1 MKEPLDLII
10 IGAGPAGLTAGI
22 YAGRARVSTLILE
35 KGIPGGNIILSDRIE
50 NYPGYDGLSPF
61 ELIETMRKQV
71 EKFGAEIRQGE
82 VIEVSKEDGLWKV
95 KTSYEEYLARTII
108 VATGTTHKKLG
119 IPGEEKLTGRG
130 VSFCAT
136 CDGPFFKGKEVVV
149 VGTGNSGIQ
158 EGIFLLKYVSKIT
171 FIEFLPYLTADKILQ
186 EEIREK
192 KNVEFLLEHVLTA
205 INGEERVESVEVRNL
220 KTEEKKVIL
229 CSGVFIYAGLIPNSS
244 FLKGVVELDEQGY
257 IKTDTNLQTS
267 EKGIFAA
274 GDVRAGAFQQVVV
287 AAGDG
292 ATAAHSAIKYIENL
306 KKS

>member
-50 NYPGYDGLSPF
+50 NYPGYEGSAPF
-61 ELIETMRKQV
+61 ELMETMRKQA

-82 VIEVSKEDGLWKV
+82 VIGINKEDGFWKV
-95 KTSYEEYLARTII
+95 KTSSEEYYARAVI

-171 FIEFLPYLTADKILQ
+171 YIEFLPYLTADKILQ

-192 KNVEFLLEHVLTA
+192 ENVEFLLEHVLTA
-205 INGEERVESVEVRNL
+205 INGEERVESVEVKNL
-220 KTEEKKVIL
+220 KTEEKKVIP

-244 FLKGVVELDEQGY
+244 FLKGLVELDEQGY
-257 IKTDTNLQTS
+257 IKTDINLQTS

-306 KKS
+306 KKR

>member
-1 MKEPLDLII
+1 MKEIRDLII

-35 KGIPGGNIILSDRIE
+35 KGIPGGTIILSDRIE
-50 NYPGYDGLSPF
+50 NYPGFQGSSPF
-61 ELIETMRKQV
+61 ELMEIMRKQA
-71 EKFGAEIRQGE
+71 ESFGAEIKQGE
-82 VIEVSKEDGLWKV
+82 VIGLSKENGLWRV
-95 KTSYEEYLARTII
+95 KSEVEENIARAVI
-108 VATGTTHKKLG
+108 VATGTTYKKLG
-119 IPGEEKLTGRG
+119 IPGEKEFTGKG

-149 VGTGNSGIQ
+149 IGTGNSGIQ

-171 FIEFLPYLTADKILQ
+171 FVEFLPHITADKILQ

-192 KNVEFLLEHVLTA
+192 KNVEFLFEHIVTS
-205 INGEERVESVEVRNL
+205 INGKERIESVDVKNL
-220 KTEEKKVIL
+220 KTGETKIL
-229 CSGVFIYAGLIPNSS
+229 LCNGVFIYAGLQPNTS
-244 FLKGVVELDEQGY
+244 FLKGVLELDEQGY
-257 IKTDTNLQTS
+257 IKTNQNLETS

-274 GDVRAGAFQQVVV
+274 GDVRASAFQQVVV

>member
-1 MKEPLDLII
+1 MREPLDLII

-22 YAGRARVSTLILE
+22 YAGRARITTVILE

-50 NYPGYDGLSPF
+50 NYPGFEGSSPF
-61 ELIETMRKQV
+61 ELMETMRKQA

-82 VIEVSKEDGLWKV
+82 VVGIKKENGLWKV
-95 KTSYEEYLARTII
+95 RTSTEEYIARAVI

-119 IPGEEKLTGRG
+119 VPGEEKLIGRG

-136 CDGPFFKGKEVVV
+136 CDGPFFRGKEVVV

-158 EGIFLLKYVSKIT
+158 EGIFLLKYASKII
-171 FIEFLPYLTADKILQ
+171 FVELLPYLTADKILQ

-192 KNVEFLLEHVLTA
+192 ENVEFLLEHVLTA
-205 INGEERVESVEVRNL
+205 INGEERVESVEVKNL
-220 KTEEKKVIL
+220 KTGEKKVIP
-229 CSGVFIYAGLIPNSS
+229 CSGVFIYAGLVPNTD
-244 FLKGVVELDEQGY
+244 FLKGVVEMDEQGY
-257 IKTDTNLQTS
+257 IITSQNLETS
-267 EKGIFAA
+267 EKGMFAA
-274 GDVRAGAFQQVVV
+274 GDVRANAFQQVIV

>member
-1 MKEPLDLII
+1 MKEIKDLII

-35 KGIPGGNIILSDRIE
+35 KGIPGGTIILSDRIE
-50 NYPGYDGLSPF
+50 NYPGFQGSSPF
-61 ELIETMRKQV
+61 ELMETMRKQA
-71 EKFGAEIRQGE
+71 ESFGAEIRQEE
-82 VIEVSKEDGLWKV
+82 VIGLSKENGLWRV
-95 KTSYEEYLARTII
+95 KSEVEENITRAVI

-119 IPGEEKLTGRG
+119 IPGEEEFIGRG

-149 VGTGNSGIQ
+149 IGTGNSGIQ

-171 FIEFLPYLTADKILQ
+171 FVEFLPHITADKILQ

-192 KNVEFLLEHVLTA
+192 KNVEFLFEHIVTS
-205 INGEERVESVEVRNL
+205 INGKERIESIDVKDL
-220 KTEEKKVIL
+220 KTKEGKTL
-229 CSGVFIYAGLIPNSS
+229 PCSGVFIYAGLQPNTS
-244 FLKGVVELDEQGY
+244 FLKGVLELDEQGY
-257 IKTDTNLQTS
+257 IRTNQNLETS
-267 EKGIFAA
+267 EKGVFAA
-274 GDVRAGAFQQVVV
+274 GDVRASAFQQVVV

>member
-50 NYPGYDGLSPF
+50 NYPGYEGSAPF
-61 ELIETMRKQV
+61 ELMETMRKQA

-82 VIEVSKEDGLWKV
+82 VIGINKEDGFWKV
-95 KTSYEEYLARTII
+95 KTSFEEYYARAVII
-108 VATGTTHKKLG
+108 ATGTTHKKLG

-171 FIEFLPYLTADKILQ
+171 YIEFLPYLTADKILQ

-192 KNVEFLLEHVLTA
+192 ENVEFLLEHVLTA
-205 INGEERVESVEVRNL
+205 INGEERVESVEVKNL
-220 KTEEKKVIL
+220 KTEEKKVIP

-244 FLKGVVELDEQGY
+244 FLKGLVELDEQGY
-257 IKTDTNLQTS
+257 IKTDINLQTS

-306 KKS
+306 KKR

>member
-50 NYPGYDGLSPF
+50 NYPGYEGSAPF
-61 ELIETMRKQV
+61 ELMETMRKQA

-82 VIEVSKEDGLWKV
+82 VIGINKEDGFWKV
-95 KTSYEEYLARTII
+95 KTSFEEYYARAVI

-171 FIEFLPYLTADKILQ
+171 YIEFLPYLTADKILQ

-192 KNVEFLLEHVLTA
+192 ENVEFLLEHVLTA
-205 INGEERVESVEVRNL
+205 INGEERVESVEVKNL
-220 KTEEKKVIL
+220 KTEEKKVIP

-244 FLKGVVELDEQGY
+244 FLKGLVELDEQGY
-257 IKTDTNLQTS
+257 IKTDINLQTS

-306 KKS
+306 KKR